1 MSYIYKLK
9 SNSPQ
14 KYADLGFEFL
24 PADIYGMEQSTIMY
38 KIEEQPKDGQCV
50 QQLIDFYNNIA
61 NNIIFDKKARKAHS
75 LMGIKFRKK
84 SGELRLIVTDELR
97 EMFSLWRLEIN
108 LEDGD
113 VYFTISDG
121 SMPSFYDAELVLD
134 KFCGEDI
141 NKLIENGLI
150 EKCETGYAK

>member
-1 MSYIYKLK
+1 MAYIYKLK
-9 SNSPQ
+9 SNLPE

-24 PADIYGMEQSTIMY
+24 PADLYGMEQKIIMY

-50 QQLIDFYNNIA
+50 QQLIDFYNHIA
-61 NNIIFDKKARKAHS
+61 DNVILDKKARKAHA

-84 SGELRLIVTDELR
+84 SGKLRLVVTDELR

-121 SMPSFYDAELVLD
+121 NMPSFYDAELVLD

-141 NKLIENGLI
+141 KKLIENGLI
-150 EKCETGYAK
+150 EKCAMGSVK